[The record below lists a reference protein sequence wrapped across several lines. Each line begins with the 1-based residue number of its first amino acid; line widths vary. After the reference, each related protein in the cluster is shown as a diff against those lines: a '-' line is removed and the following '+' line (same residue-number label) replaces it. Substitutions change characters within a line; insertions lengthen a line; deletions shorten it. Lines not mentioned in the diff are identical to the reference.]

1 MNIIF
6 LAEIIITTNIYLICH
21 EFCYGMEIC
30 MDIATIGGIIGAF
43 VFLILGV
50 LFAQG
55 DFLLFMSPTSVMIT
69 VGGSFAALVA
79 SYPLAYILG
88 AAKILRYAFFA
99 PDINAK
105 EMIITLV
112 SFSEKARREGLLAL
126 EDDLDELDD
135 EFLKKGI
142 QLVVDGTDPELVR
155 RIMETELEF
164 IIERHEKGKKVFED
178 WSLFAPAFGM
188 IGTLVGLVL
197 MLVNLEDKSA
207 IGPGMSTAL
216 ITTLYGAIM
225 ANAILIPIAGK
236 LEIRANEEVLL
247 KLIMI
252 EGTLSIQ
259 SGDNPRIV
267 RDKLIAF
274 LEPSQRDEITQE
286 VGD

>member
-1 MNIIF
+1 MRGF
-6 LAEIIITTNIYLICH
+6 LH
-21 EFCYGMEIC
+21 
-30 MDIATIGGIIGAF
+30 
-43 VFLILGV
+43 
-50 LFAQG
+50 
-55 DFLLFMSPTSVMIT
+55 
-69 VGGSFAALVA
+69 
-79 SYPLAYILG
+79 PLSYILG
-88 AAKILRYAFFA
+88 MGKILRYAFFS
-99 PDINAK
+99 PEVNAK

-155 RIMETELEF
+155 RIMETELEH

-178 WSLFAPAFGM
+178 WGYLAPAFGM
-188 IGTLVGLVL
+188 IGTLMGLIL
-197 MLVNLEDKSA
+197 MMVNLEDKSA

-225 ANAILIPIAGK
+225 ANSVFLPIASK
-236 LEIRANEEVLL
+236 LEIRANEEILL
-247 KLIMI
+247 KMIMI

-274 LEPSQRDEITQE
+274 LEPSQREEITQE

>member
-1 MNIIF
+1 
-6 LAEIIITTNIYLICH
+6 
-21 EFCYGMEIC
+21 
-30 MDIATIGGIIGAF
+30 MDIATIGGITAGL
-43 VFLILGV
+43 VFLLLGV
-50 LFAQG
+50 IFAQG
-55 DFLLFMSPTSVMIT
+55 NLFLFVSPASVMIT
-69 VGGSFAALVA
+69 VGGSFAALLA
-79 SYPLAYILG
+79 SYPLGYILG
-88 AAKILRYAFFA
+88 IGKIARFAFFS
-99 PDINAK
+99 PDVNAK

-155 RIMETELEF
+155 RIMETELEN
-164 IIERHEKGKKVFED
+164 IMERHEKGKKVFDD
-178 WSLFAPAFGM
+178 WALLSPAFGM
-188 IGTLVGLVL
+188 IGTLIGLVL

-225 ANAILIPIAGK
+225 ANSILIPIANK

-274 LEPSQRDEITQE
+274 LEPTQREEITQE

>member
-1 MNIIF
+1 
-6 LAEIIITTNIYLICH
+6 
-21 EFCYGMEIC
+21 
-30 MDIATIGGIIGAF
+30 MDIATIGGIVAAF
-43 VFLILGV
+43 VFLVLGV
-50 LFAQG
+50 IFAQG
-55 DFLLFMSPTSVMIT
+55 SMLLFIDPASIMIT
-69 VGGSFAALVA
+69 VGGSFAAVLA
-79 SYPLAYILG
+79 SYPLAYVLG
-88 AAKILRYAFFA
+88 MGKVVRFAFFA
-99 PDINAK
+99 PVLNAK

-164 IIERHEKGKKVFED
+164 IMERHEKGKKLFED
-178 WSLFAPAFGM
+178 WALLAPAFGM
-188 IGTLVGLVL
+188 IGTLMGLIL
-197 MLVNLEDKSA
+197 MMVNLEDKSA

-216 ITTLYGAIM
+216 ITTLYGAVM
-225 ANAILIPIAGK
+225 ANAVLTPIANK
-236 LEIRANEEVLL
+236 LETRGNDEILL

-274 LEPSQRDEITQE
+274 LEPSQREEITQE